1 MPKSES
7 ITKTS
12 SVAFSPEDLAR
23 RKRRAVVMAVA
34 LGLLAIMF
42 FVTTLVRLG
51 SSITDRAM

>member
-1 MPKSES
+1 MPESEA
-7 ITKTS
+7 IAKTT

-23 RKRRAVVMAVA
+23 RKRRSVAMAIV

-51 SSITDRAM
+51 SSIADRAM